1 MALLNVVIRMH
12 EAEVKAKQE
21 GWVDPTDGR
30 RITPHGFRSTFKDW
44 CTEETDTSDF
54 LSEMALA
61 HKVGNEV
68 RQAYQRSDLFAKR
81 LKLMRKWA
89 NHLGYKESG
98 AKVIAMRSDG

>member
-1 MALLNVVIRMH
+1 MALLNVVKRMQ
-12 EAEVKAKQE
+12 EAEVKAKRE
-21 GWVDPTDGR
+21 GWTDPTDGR

-81 LKLMRKWA
+81 LKLMREWSLF
-89 NHLGYKESG
+89 LGYHEKG
-98 AKVIAMRSDG
+98 AMVVQMEARA